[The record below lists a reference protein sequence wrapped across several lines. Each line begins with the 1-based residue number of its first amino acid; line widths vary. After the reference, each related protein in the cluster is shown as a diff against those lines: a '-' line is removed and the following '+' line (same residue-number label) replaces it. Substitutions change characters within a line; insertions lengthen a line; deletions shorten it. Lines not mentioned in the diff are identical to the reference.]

1 MFIYRLQKILNLV
14 RFCLQSTDEI
24 QVKIFSLTLCFAQPI
39 NVLNERFA
47 YKKI

>member
-24 QVKIFSLTLCFAQPI
+24 QVKTFFHLRSALLNQLTF
-39 NVLNERFA
+39 
-47 YKKI
+47 